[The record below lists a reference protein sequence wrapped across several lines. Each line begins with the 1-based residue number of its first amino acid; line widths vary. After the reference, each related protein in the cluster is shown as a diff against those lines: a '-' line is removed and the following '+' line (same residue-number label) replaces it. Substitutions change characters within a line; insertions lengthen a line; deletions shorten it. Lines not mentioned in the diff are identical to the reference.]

1 MWPGQHEEITSSSSL
16 DGPREAK
23 STSIARKIIIRSNAC
38 RINSIVSIE
47 QCSVARRVEFY

>member
-16 DGPREAK
+16 DGPREPK

-47 QCSVARRVEFY
+47 QCSVARRGEFY